1 MGSHRRPATFGYR
14 LVFMLACLAAVAVIF
29 TAATEAGS
37 VPRQRLRPAGPPPA
51 KGARD
56 AARYAAMKR
65 RLASPAERAGRRRS
79 RIQFQRLSQRPAL
92 ALAARTFPRVF
103 GGKLWRGPRL
113 RRGER
118 VAR

>member
-37 VPRQRLRPAGPPPA
+37 VQRHRLRPAGPPPA

-65 RLASPAERAGRRRS
+65 RLATGRERARGGRPPEKLPRGARRP
-79 RIQFQRLSQRPAL
+79 RAGEAAPL
-92 ALAARTFPRVF
+92 AESVPWADRAT
-103 GGKLWRGPRL
+103 GPWV
-113 RRGER
+113 G
-118 VAR
+118 